1 VPADAFL
8 LALAAAFVHATWN
21 LLTAGADESQVAAG
35 VALAIGALVFLPV
48 GLLAGEVHSGAL
60 PYAAASIA
68 LELGYLAC
76 LATAYQRGPLSV
88 VYPIARG
95 SAPVLVLIGSA
106 LFLATTPSSEQIAGV
121 LLVAAGVLLVRGRP
135 KGGSAADV
143 GLALLTA
150 VFIAGYTVVD
160 KAGLGHA
167 DPLPYLELVLGPTAV
182 IYLLA
187 ALALRGGHAVRAELT
202 WRSTFAGIGMLGSY
216 GLALAALSR
225 APAPSVAAVR
235 ETSVVI
241 AAGLAA
247 VFLHEPVGAARAAG
261 AAAVA
266 AGIATIAL
274 G

>member
-1 VPADAFL
+1 VPLDAFL

-21 LLTAGADESQVAAG
+21 LLTAGAEESQVAAG

-48 GLLAGEVHSGAL
+48 GLLGGEVRSGAL
-60 PYAAASIA
+60 PYVAASIA

-95 SAPVLVLIGSA
+95 SAPVLVLVGSA
-106 LFLATTPSSEQIAGV
+106 AFLATTPSGAQVAGV

-135 KGGSAADV
+135 QGSAGDV

-150 VFIAGYTVVD
+150 VVIAGYTVVD
-160 KAGLGHA
+160 KAGLEHA

-182 IYLLA
+182 IYVA
-187 ALALRGGHAVRAELT
+187 ATLALRGGAAVRAQVSART
-202 WRSTFAGIGMLGSY
+202 AFAGVGMLGSY
-216 GLALAALSR
+216 GLALAALAR

-241 AAGLAA
+241 AAGLA
-247 VFLHEPVGAARAAG
+247 VLFLHEPVGAARAAG
-261 AAAVA
+261 AVAVA